1 MKKEVLVFIFDGYA
15 DWESVLPMARLHWS
29 LLKKSYCC

>member
-15 DWESVLPMARLHWS
+15 DWESP
-29 LLKKSYCC
+29 YICCELNSPKQIIL